1 MQFDLQIVPVYGLSL
16 GFFYYDPNLE
26 QKMNGLDDVDE
37 DEFYRRITITLFII
51 GIHITWF

>member
-26 QKMNGLDDVDE
+26 QKMNGLENVDE
-37 DEFYRRITITLFII
+37 DEFYVKNTSVFYYWNSYS
-51 GIHITWF
+51 WF

>member
-26 QKMNGLDDVDE
+26 QKMNGLEDVDE
-37 DEFYRRITITLFII
+37 DEFFRRITITLFIV